1 MKRTDMGI
9 GTKIRLIR
17 EKEEIKQKTLAETV
31 GINANVLSYYETEKH
46 EPPYY
51 MVECL
56 LEALGYQLRIERK
69 DR

>member
-1 MKRTDMGI
+1 MGI
-9 GTKIRLIR
+9 GTKIRMIR
-17 EKEEIKQKTLAETV
+17 EKEEITQKALAIQT
-31 GINANVLSYYETEKH
+31 GINPNVLSYYETEKH

-69 DR
+69 DK

>member
-1 MKRTDMGI
+1 MGI

-17 EKEEIKQKTLAETV
+17 EKEEIKQKALAEKV
-31 GINANVLSYYETEKH
+31 GSNANVLSYYETEKH